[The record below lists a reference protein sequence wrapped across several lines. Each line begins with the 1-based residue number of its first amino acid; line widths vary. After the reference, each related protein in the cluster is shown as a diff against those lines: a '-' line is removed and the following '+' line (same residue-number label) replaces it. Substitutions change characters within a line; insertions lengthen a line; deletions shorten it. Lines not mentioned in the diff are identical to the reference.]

1 MTVSS
6 GRAGATGTVELP
18 REVGLLLRRDSG
30 PLGPLRSSPPPV
42 VTPPR
47 EPKAADSAG
56 AGQSMEVVRH
66 TEALLEQLAAEP
78 APVLRSGGLGV
89 RDLRR
94 LARVVG
100 VDEPTAALLLEA
112 AYAGGLIGEVDL
124 PGATTT
130 RYGADQ
136 QVLPTAG
143 YEVWR
148 AGTLAQR
155 WEQVARAW
163 LTMTRQAGLV
173 GQRDDRDRPITVL
186 SAEAERASA
195 PAARRAVLEVLADL
209 EPATG
214 PTPEEVLALLDWRA
228 PRRSRGGR
236 PRTGR
241 CWPRRP
247 RWA

>member
-1 MTVSS
+1 
-6 GRAGATGTVELP
+6 
-18 REVGLLLRRDSG
+18 
-30 PLGPLRSSPPPV
+30 
-42 VTPPR
+42 
-47 EPKAADSAG
+47 
-56 AGQSMEVVRH
+56 MEVVRH
-66 TEALLEQLAAEP
+66 TESLLEQLAARAEH
-78 APVLRSGGLGV
+78 R
-89 RDLRR
+89 RR
-94 LARVVG
+94 LARAVG

-124 PGATTT
+124 SGTTTT

-155 WEQVARAW
+155 WEQLARAW

-173 GQRDDRDRPITVL
+173 GQRDDRDRPITML
-186 SAEAERASA
+186 SAEAERAGA

-228 PRRSRGGR
+228 PRRSRGRETAHREVLAEAATLGVTGLGALTSYGR
-236 PRTGR
+236 LLLADVTAAGTGR
-241 CWPRRP
+241 AGRRP
-247 RWA
+247 SSRRPGPGARWPG